1 VKAWQVVIE
10 PLAAKELKKL
20 ANSDRKR
27 IMQFLRERIAT
38 TENPRS
44 ASHALTGALKGLWSY
59 RIGDFRVIAKI
70 QDQIVTV
77 LVVRIGNRRDVYI

>member
-1 VKAWQVVIE
+1 VTPWQVVIE

-20 ANSDRKR
+20 AKSDRER

-38 TENPRS
+38 TENPRR
-44 ASHALTGALKGLWSY
+44 AGHALTGALKGLWSY

-70 QDQIVTV
+70 QDRIITV